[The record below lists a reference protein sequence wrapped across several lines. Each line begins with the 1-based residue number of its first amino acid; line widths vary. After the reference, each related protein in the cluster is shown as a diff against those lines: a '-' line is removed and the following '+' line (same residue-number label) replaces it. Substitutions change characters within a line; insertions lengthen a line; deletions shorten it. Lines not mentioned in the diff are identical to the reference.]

1 MDKNHEVNSVIFII
15 KNKKAGLNMKNKR
28 ALKKVNN
35 KESLALDRFIMLL
48 VICLV
53 FVMGCIIKGL

>member
-1 MDKNHEVNSVIFII
+1 MIFII

-28 ALKKVNN
+28 TLKKINK

-48 VICLV
+48 VICLI
-53 FVMGCIIKGL
+53 FAMGYIIKEL

>member
-1 MDKNHEVNSVIFII
+1 MKH
-15 KNKKAGLNMKNKR
+15 NKKI
-28 ALKKVNN
+28 LKKINN
-35 KESLALDRFIMLL
+35 QENLALERLVIVL